1 MKRNELKS
9 PDFQVPCHGPAKSH
23 KREYMDERMIL
34 EIKNAVL
41 GYHGKAVLQNVN
53 FTIETGRTICVIGKN
68 GAGKT
73 TLFKSILGILPLLR
87 GEILLDGRSIERW
100 RQRDYARVI
109 AYVPQ
114 ARTLPFPFT
123 AFDVVLFGRTAH
135 LSRFASP
142 GKRDRRIADEC
153 MEKLQI
159 SHLRNR
165 VFTQLSGGE
174 QQMVIVARALTQQP
188 LFLVMDEPASNLDFG
203 NQIRIITQVN
213 RLKDDSLGILM
224 ATHSPDHAF
233 MCNAGVMVV
242 HSGKIW
248 KSGGC
253 NRIITEDV
261 LKEIY
266 GVDVCICSMKGI
278 KTCMPVIDN

>member
-23 KREYMDERMIL
+23 KRKYMDERMIL

-100 RQRDYARVI
+100 RQRDYAQVI

-135 LSRFASP
+135 LSHFSSP

-174 QQMVIVARALTQQP
+174 QQMVIVARALAQQP
-188 LFLVMDEPASNLDFG
+188 LFLVMDWT
-203 NQIRIITQVN
+203 R
-213 RLKDDSLGILM
+213 
-224 ATHSPDHAF
+224 
-233 MCNAGVMVV
+233 
-242 HSGKIW
+242 
-248 KSGGC
+248 
-253 NRIITEDV
+253 
-261 LKEIY
+261 
-266 GVDVCICSMKGI
+266 
-278 KTCMPVIDN
+278 